1 MSGIAF
7 VTGASQGIGKSIATR
22 LASDGFEIAVNDI
35 AAKSSALEAVKKEI
49 QELTG
54 KHALICVGDV
64 SVEENVKAMID
75 EVVKTFGSLDVAS
88 IMVANAGVCPCG
100 PLNDVTLDEWERAFA
115 INVRGTFLCYKY
127 ASLQMIAQG
136 KGGRLIGASSGA
148 GKQGQQMMGLY
159 ASTKFAI
166 RGLTQSAAMEYGKHQ
181 ITVNAY
187 CPGPIDTEMGRPCV
201 IATALATLTDLQY
214 AKMSAVG
221 RIGDPTDVAN
231 LVSFLASKH
240 SGYMTGNFININGGI
255 LFD

>member
-7 VTGASQGIGKSIATR
+7 VTGASQGIGKGIATR
-22 LASDGFEIAVNDI
+22 LASDGFEIAINDI

-75 EVVKTFGSLDVAS
+75 EVVKTFGSLDV
-88 IMVANAGVCPCG
+88 MVANAGVCPCG
-100 PLNDVTLDEWERAFA
+100 PLNDGKKIYLRITHGLRDFLSVTLDEWERAFA

-201 IATALATLTDLQY
+201 IATALATL
-214 AKMSAVG
+214 
-221 RIGDPTDVAN
+221 
-231 LVSFLASKH
+231 
-240 SGYMTGNFININGGI
+240 
-255 LFD
+255 

>member
-22 LASDGFEIAVNDI
+22 LASDGFEIAINDI

-75 EVVKTFGSLDVAS
+75 EVVKTFGSLDV
-88 IMVANAGVCPCG
+88 MVANAGVCPCG

-187 CPGPIDTEMGRPCV
+187 CPGPIDTEMVRKAAQDVGGDTESV
-201 IATALATLTDLQY
+201 LNMY

-240 SGYMTGNFININGGI
+240 SGYMTGQTININGGI

>member
-7 VTGASQGIGKSIATR
+7 VTGASQGIGKGIATR
-22 LASDGFEIAVNDI
+22 LASDGFEIAINDV

-75 EVVKTFGSLDVAS
+75 EVVKTFGSLDV
-88 IMVANAGVCPCG
+88 MVANAGVCPCG
-100 PLNDVTLDEWERAFA
+100 PLNDGKKTYLRITYGLRDFISVTLDEWERAFA

-127 ASLQMIAQG
+127 ASLQMIARG

-201 IATALATLTDLQY
+201 IATFQPLCDTR
-214 AKMSAVG
+214 KS
-221 RIGDPTDVAN
+221 
-231 LVSFLASKH
+231 
-240 SGYMTGNFININGGI
+240 
-255 LFD
+255 